1 MPGKVPQ
8 WVDRLLEDGPRDPVS
23 ENVQDSE
30 QSLSTPDENQ
40 TGDDQPAVVVTP
52 CYSLRDR
59 STIGPPARLV
69 TTAQDELLH
78 GGCDVPLLAL
88 NSTRLL

>member
-1 MPGKVPQ
+1 M
-8 WVDRLLEDGPRDPVS
+8 DRLLEDGPWDPVS

-52 CYSLRDR
+52 RYSLRDR

-69 TTAQDELLH
+69 TTARDKLLH
-78 GGCDVPLLAL
+78 GGSDVPLLAL
-88 NSTRLL
+88 NSTRLLKFCSVAML